1 MNVSVVIPTFNYA
14 HFLSDAIE
22 SVLFQSAAAY
32 LDKIFIID
40 DGSTDNTT
48 DVIRRYSK
56 LYPFIKHIQTE
67 HRGASSARNLGIAQC
82 ESPLV
87 AFLDADDI
95 WLSKKLEIQLSYF
108 SMNPELQLCTC
119 QGLNFCNDKDIGNL
133 SIANKKDD
141 TNQASDIPLPSGWV
155 AKRALFS
162 EFGLFDDTLTI
173 AHDFELFL
181 RFTRQQVQWNA
192 ITQVLYH
199 RRVHDNNIS
208 RDHRRNRMEIFQ
220 VLGER
225 RFGDKESIVT
235 MKRKNI

>member
-1 MNVSVVIPTFNYA
+1 
-14 HFLSDAIE
+14 
-22 SVLFQSAAAY
+22 
-32 LDKIFIID
+32 
-40 DGSTDNTT
+40 
-48 DVIRRYSK
+48 
-56 LYPFIKHIQTE
+56 
-67 HRGASSARNLGIAQC
+67 
-82 ESPLV
+82 
-87 AFLDADDI
+87 
-95 WLSKKLEIQLSYF
+95 
-108 SMNPELQLCTC
+108 MNPELQLCTC